1 MLGSLSARCFPVLQV
16 QVKNG
21 ASPSLRAK
29 ALTACALQENAHSL
43 CARFSEVSPEGAW
56 SRYAPIVCMGVG
68 EIVLGIFMHNLCEQY
83 AFVG

>member
-29 ALTACALQENAHSL
+29 ALTACALQEIAHL

-56 SRYAPIVCMGVG
+56 SRYAPIVCVGVG
-68 EIVLGIFMHNLCEQY
+68 EIVFDVVMHNVCEQC
-83 AFVG
+83 AFAG